1 MNYCE
6 TKNLS
11 KAVMMLHDADLAY
24 SFTKNV
30 FHAFISAHVHG
41 FVSCSFSPRER
52 MHSIM
57 NFCPLSAKVQ

>member
-30 FHAFISAHVHG
+30 FHAFISAHWD
-41 FVSCSFSPRER
+41 
-52 MHSIM
+52 
-57 NFCPLSAKVQ
+57 FCAWFCILFILTTRKNALHHELLST